1 MRVLIF
7 AGNPDAAG
15 NEKKI
20 RDPGSL
26 KKALY
31 LDQEC

>member
-1 MRVLIF
+1 MRVPIF
-7 AGNPDAAG
+7 ADNPDAAG

-26 KKALY
+26 RKALCLSPEY
-31 LDQEC
+31 